1 MSDSG
6 ATPKVSRKVLSRRS
20 NRGAIFPGDAREMG
34 AAAKYELKDPATSR
48 AAELNIMSGTLGP
61 DVLDIS
67 HLARDLG
74 VFTYDPGFMATA
86 STESK
91 ITYIDGDAGL
101 LLYRGYPV
109 EQLAESSS
117 YVEVANLLI
126 NGSLPTK
133 AQLDAFRNSVTR
145 HTMVSEPLLRFFQG
159 FHHDAHPMAM
169 VSAVVASMAAFYHD
183 TTDINDPRHREIF
196 AHRIIAKLPTIA
208 AAAYKHTL
216 GQPFIYPRNDLRY
229 CANILNMF
237 FAVPCEAYSIDPVAV
252 EALDLLFI
260 LHADH
265 EQNASTS
272 TVRLAGSTGVNPYAA
287 ISAGISA
294 LWGPAHGGANEA
306 VLDMLDGVGSAA
318 NIGQFL
324 ARVKDKSDN
333 VRLMGFGH
341 RVYKNVDPRAKIIR
355 NMCYRVLENLG
366 KGNSPLFE
374 LALKLE
380 EVALKDDYFV
390 SRRLYPNVD
399 FYSGI
404 IYSALGIPR
413 SMFTVMFAIA
423 RTAGWVAHWQEMV
436 SDPHMRI
443 GRPRQL
449 YTGPTKR
456 DYQAIEKRDGG
467 LMQSSRGL

>member
-1 MSDSG
+1 MS
-6 ATPKVSRKVLSRRS
+6 T
-20 NRGAIFPGDAREMG
+20 
-34 AAAKYELKDPATSR
+34 KYELKNLASGKTIQLDS
-48 AAELNIMSGTLGP
+48 MSGTIGP
-61 DVLDIS
+61 DVVNIS
-67 HLARDLG
+67 SLTRDMN
-74 VFTYDPGFMATA
+74 VFTFDPGFMSTA

-91 ITYIDGDAGL
+91 ITYIDGDAGV

-109 EQLAESSS
+109 EQLAEQSCFL
-117 YVEVANLLI
+117 EVAYLLI
-126 NGSLPTK
+126 SGNLATK
-133 AQLDAFRNSVTR
+133 DELEAFQESIMH
-145 HTMVSEPLLRFFQG
+145 HTMINEHLLRFFQG

-183 TTDINDPRHREIF
+183 STDINDPRHREIF
-196 AHRIIAKLPTIA
+196 SHRIIAKLPTIA
-208 AAAYKHTL
+208 AAAFKYTL
-216 GQPFIYPRNDLRY
+216 GQPFVYPRNDLRY
-229 CANILNMF
+229 CSNMLNMF
-237 FAVPCEAYSIDPVAV
+237 FAVPCEPYAIDPVAA

-272 TVRLAGSTGVNPYAA
+272 TVRLAGSTGTSPYAA
-287 ISAGISA
+287 ISAGVSA

-306 VLDMLDGVGSAA
+306 VIDMLDEIGSAS
-318 NIGQFL
+318 NIPRFL
-324 ARVKDKSDN
+324 ARVKDKTDS

-341 RVYKNVDPRAKIIR
+341 RVYKNFDPRAKIIR
-355 NMCYRVLENLG
+355 GMCYRVLEKLG
-366 KGNSPLFE
+366 RTDHPMFD

-380 EVALKDDYFV
+380 EIALKDDYFV
-390 SRRLYPNVD
+390 SRKLYPNVD

-436 SDPHMRI
+436 SDPGMRI

-449 YTGPTKR
+449 YTGPKQR
-456 DYQAIEKRDGG
+456 DYLTIDKR
-467 LMQSSRGL
+467 

>member
-1 MSDSG
+1 MS
-6 ATPKVSRKVLSRRS
+6 T
-20 NRGAIFPGDAREMG
+20 
-34 AAAKYELKDPATSR
+34 KYELKNLSTGKTSL
-48 AAELNIMSGTLGP
+48 LNAISGTIGP

-67 HLARDLG
+67 NLTKDQG
-74 VFTYDPGFMATA
+74 VFTFDPGFMATA

-91 ITYIDGDAGL
+91 ITYIDGDAGV

-109 EQLAESSS
+109 EQLAKQSSFL
-117 YVEVANLLI
+117 EVATLLI
-126 NGSLPTK
+126 NGTLPDKTE
-133 AQLDAFRNSVTR
+133 LDAFTDSIMR
-145 HTMVSEPLLRFFQG
+145 HTMVNEQLLGFFRG

-183 TTDINDPRHREIF
+183 TTHIGDPRHREIF

-216 GQPFIYPRNDLRY
+216 GQPFIYPRNDLHY
-229 CANILNMF
+229 CANMLNMF
-237 FAVPCEAYSIDPVAV
+237 FAVPCEPYAIDPVAA

-272 TVRLAGSTGVNPYAA
+272 TVRLAGSTGANPYAA
-287 ISAGISA
+287 ISAGVSA

-306 VLDMLDGVGSAA
+306 VLDMLDSIGSVA
-318 NIGQFL
+318 NIDKFL
-324 ARVKDKSDN
+324 ARVKDKNDS

-341 RVYKNVDPRAKIIR
+341 RVYKNFDPRAKIIR
-355 NMCYRVLENLG
+355 DMCYRVLEKMG
-366 KGNSPLFE
+366 RGNNPLFD
-374 LALKLE
+374 LSLKLE
-380 EVALKDDYFV
+380 EIALKDDYFV
-390 SRRLYPNVD
+390 SRKLYPNVD

-436 SDPHMRI
+436 SDPHMKI

-456 DYQAIEKRDGG
+456 DYQPIDKR
-467 LMQSSRGL
+467 

>member
-1 MSDSG
+1 MSR
-6 ATPKVSRKVLSRRS
+6 T
-20 NRGAIFPGDAREMG
+20 
-34 AAAKYELKDPATSR
+34 YELKNPASGKV
-48 AAELNIMSGTLGP
+48 AELPVRSGTIGP

-67 HLARDLG
+67 HLTQDLG

-91 ITYIDGDAGL
+91 ITYIDGDAGV

-109 EQLAESSS
+109 EQLAEKSSFL
-117 YVEVANLLI
+117 EVATLLI
-126 NGSLPTK
+126 SGTLPSKTE
-133 AQLDAFRNSVTR
+133 LDAFSHSIMR
-145 HTMVSEPLLRFFQG
+145 HTMINEHLLSFFDG
-159 FHHDAHPMAM
+159 FYHDAHPMAM

-229 CANILNMF
+229 CANMLNMF
-237 FAVPCEAYSIDPVAV
+237 FAVPCEHYHIDPVAA

-272 TVRLAGSTGVNPYAA
+272 TVRLAGSTGANPYAA
-287 ISAGISA
+287 ISAGVSA

-306 VLDMLDGVGSAA
+306 VLSMLLGDIGSAA
-318 NIGQFL
+318 NIDKFL
-324 ARVKDKSDN
+324 ARVKDKSES

-341 RVYKNVDPRAKIIR
+341 RVYKNFDPRAKLIR
-355 NMCYRVLENLG
+355 SMCYRVLEKLG
-366 KGNSPLFE
+366 QRNDPLFE
-374 LALKLE
+374 LALRLE
-380 EVALKDDYFV
+380 EIALKDEYFV
-390 SRRLYPNVD
+390 SRKLYPNVD

-449 YTGPTKR
+449 YTGPVQR
-456 DYQAIEKRDGG
+456 DYVPIEKR
-467 LMQSSRGL
+467 